1 MNSFAVLPPTE
12 KRKQFELR
20 ALGLRDFAGVQP
32 DEALDPFALAE
43 FARLLV
49 VDFNQ
54 IKDLSVESREHLL
67 GDGMNDWS
75 GGACSRPLPNGWRI
89 VILNPAHGIQ
99 RNRAT
104 LMEEISH
111 VFLGHKANRL
121 AVEVSEPRQ
130 VGVADGPDSLSPWER
145 AGERVRSLAEENQEE
160 ISSAVAVGP
169 HPNPLPKGEGTGT
182 RILSRD
188 AAVRRHPD
196 PAPRGEGTSKIL
208 TRDYNKSDE
217 EEAYAVGAA
226 ALVPYAALRRLV
238 FAGRTA
244 EEIARRFRV
253 STPLAEYRIKVTHLW
268 AAYKDAST
276 ATTQHV

>member
-1 MNSFAVLPPTE
+1 MNAFAVLPPTE

-20 ALGLRDFAGVQP
+20 ALALRDFAGVQP

-54 IKDLSVESREHLL
+54 IKDLSAESREHLL

-121 AVEVSEPRQ
+121 AVVVSEP
-130 VGVADGPDSLSPWER
+130 P
-145 AGERVRSLAEENQEE
+145 
-160 ISSAVAVGP
+160 AVAG
-169 HPNPLPKGEGTGT
+169 GQ
-182 RILSRD
+182 
-188 AAVRRHPD
+188 
-196 PAPRGEGTSKIL
+196 SKIL

-268 AAYKDAST
+268 AAYKGASA

>member
-1 MNSFAVLPPTE
+1 MNNFFTLPPTE

-20 ALGLRDFAGVQP
+20 ALALRDFAGVRP
-32 DEALDPFALAE
+32 DEALDPFKLAE

-49 VDFNQ
+49 VDFDQ
-54 IKDLSVESREHLL
+54 IKDLSAESREHLL
-67 GDGMNDWS
+67 GAAADEWS

-89 VILNPAHGIQ
+89 VILNPAHGVH

-111 VFLGHKANRL
+111 VFLGHTPNRL
-121 AVEVSEPRQ
+121 AFTTD
-130 VGVADGPDSLSPWER
+130 A
-145 AGERVRSLAEENQEE
+145 
-160 ISSAVAVGP
+160 
-169 HPNPLPKGEGTGT
+169 GEGT
-182 RILSRD
+182 R
-188 AAVRRHPD
+188 
-196 PAPRGEGTSKIL
+196 APVA
-208 TRDYNKSDE
+208 RDYNKSDE

-268 AAYKDAST
+268 AAYKGASA